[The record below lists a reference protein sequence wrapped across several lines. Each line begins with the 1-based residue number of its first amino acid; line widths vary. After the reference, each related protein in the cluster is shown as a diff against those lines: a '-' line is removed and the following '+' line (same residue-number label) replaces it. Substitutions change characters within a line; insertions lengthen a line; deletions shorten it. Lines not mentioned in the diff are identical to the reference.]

1 MKYIIQVADIHIK
14 QNRLHTEYKEVL
26 NNFIND
32 IKPFVE
38 KNKNEVAILIAG
50 DLVDNFTNITN
61 ELEIL
66 LAWFLKSLDDIC
78 PVLIMAGNH
87 DLTRSNLTKM
97 DTLTPLFTL
106 IDFKQT
112 TYLDMV
118 TEYKSG
124 CIELDDNIVL
134 ALYSIF
140 DDYKRPNIEQASDQ
154 GKKIIGLCHGPVI
167 GTKTDIGFTMDKGI
181 KSDIFNDCDIVLLG
195 DIHKQQLFENSEGVP
210 MYYCGSLIQQSKSE
224 TTTKH
229 GWSVIDLS
237 TFEIIHHEV
246 ENPYKTYNFEINSID
261 DIENDL
267 EIWKNKGQ

>member
-1 MKYIIQVADIHIK
+1 MKFLIHIADIHIK
-14 QNRLHTEYKEVL
+14 QNRLHTEYKEIL
-26 NNFIND
+26 TNFIND

-38 KNKNEVAILIAG
+38 ANKDDVAILIAG

-66 LAWFLKSLDDIC
+66 LAWFLKSLDNIC
-78 PVLIMAGNH
+78 PVMIIAGNH

-140 DDYKRPNIEQASDQ
+140 DNYKRPNIEQVNGS

-181 KSDIFNDCDIVLLG
+181 KSDIFTGCDMVLLG
-195 DIHKQQLFENSEGVP
+195 DIHKQQLFYNNDNVP
-210 MYYCGSLIQQSKSE
+210 MYYPGSLIQQTSGE
-224 TTTKH
+224 TTNKH
-229 GWSVIDLS
+229 GWSSINLS
-237 TFEIIHHEV
+237 NLEIEHHEV
-246 ENPYKTYNFEINSID
+246 ENPYKTYKFEISSID
-261 DIENDL
+261 DLDNNL
-267 EIWKNKGQ
+267 EAWKNKGV